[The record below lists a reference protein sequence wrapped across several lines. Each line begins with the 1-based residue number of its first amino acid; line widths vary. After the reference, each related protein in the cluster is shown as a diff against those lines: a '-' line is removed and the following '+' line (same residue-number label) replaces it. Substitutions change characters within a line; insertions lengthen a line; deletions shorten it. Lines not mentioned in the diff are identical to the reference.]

1 MKIAAT
7 AAVLF
12 AAIAAA
18 SAQTPATGP
27 APALVDPST
36 QVKGEPFTQKLNIGE
51 KTPLSPAMQSVL
63 ALVVLYYAISTAEYV
78 IAAKKEW
85 TSVEETAGEKWL
97 TNLINSTKST
107 LKTIPMICI
116 LIVFARLRAK
126 VDLEG
131 TNPPDYARK
140 AFFSTVGFIYILA
153 FSKTVFSCNV
163 GWATMLRQIIEALCR
178 LGLYTSIIV
187 IFYSIFN
194 LSKTPTE

>member
-1 MKIAAT
+1 MGLLSEDGKPDP
-7 AAVLF
+7 L
-12 AAIAAA
+12 
-18 SAQTPATGP
+18 AQVEIMMRQMA
-27 APALVDPST
+27 
-36 QVKGEPFTQKLNIGE
+36 E
-51 KTPLSPAMQSVL
+51 SV
-63 ALVVLYYAISTAEYV
+63 
-78 IAAKKEW
+78 
-85 TSVEETAGEKWL
+85 
-97 TNLINSTKST
+97 KST
-107 LKTIPMICI
+107 MLLIPMLTI

-140 AFFSTVGFIYILA
+140 AFFSTVGFIYVLA

-194 LSKTPTE
+194 